1 MGGKNPSAFHRLHY
15 ISFFKEKLKAVKQ
28 LVVAILF
35 YQQLLMKG
43 PAFFSA

>member
-15 ISFFKEKLKAVKQ
+15 ISYFKEKLKAVTQ
-28 LVVAILF
+28 LVAILF